1 MTQHEQAL
9 TGDLTPIRLL
19 LADDSDVLRHA
30 IYTLLSDEPRIRI
43 VAEAK
48 DFAEMLAKT
57 AELKPRVV
65 LMDLHMGDESAFTP
79 DFIKSKLLAS
89 ARCILAMSFWR
100 DAETAE
106 LSEAYGAS
114 LLLDKSNLHSELIP
128 AITKYCA

>member
-1 MTQHEQAL
+1 
-9 TGDLTPIRLL
+9 
-19 LADDSDVLRHA
+19 
-30 IYTLLSDEPRIRI
+30 
-43 VAEAK
+43 
-48 DFAEMLAKT
+48 MLAKT

-89 ARCILAMSFWR
+89 ARCILAMSLWR